1 LDEKRG
7 RKYFSEKIQFR
18 RCGLSDAI
26 KLREAEMKN
35 NIEH

>member
-1 LDEKRG
+1 M
-7 RKYFSEKIQFR
+7 RKGSENIFQKKFNSVVA
-18 RCGLSDAI
+18 GLSDAI